1 MIRTNLSTRPFYNER
16 AVNLWLLVAAVLLAG
31 ATAFNVNRVIHYSR
45 SDTSLARQASA
56 DEARAAQLRSSASR
70 LRSSIDSKDLDRVS
84 VDARRANE
92 LIEQRTFSW
101 TELFNRFEATLP
113 DEVRMTGVRPHF
125 DRERGNVLTVNVVAR
140 GVDDV
145 NQFMDNLEA
154 TGAFRQPR
162 STEERVND
170 QGQLEAS
177 LEVIYLPAAAG
188 PAPEKPQESRTGEKP

>member
-1 MIRTNLSTRPFYNER
+1 MIRTNLATRPFYNER
-16 AVNLWLLVAAVLLAG
+16 AVNLWLLAAAVLLAG
-31 ATAFNVNRVIHYSR
+31 VTAFNVNRVIHYSR
-45 SDTSLARQASA
+45 SDTSLARQAA
-56 DEARAAQLRSSASR
+56 GDEARATELRSAAAR
-70 LRSSIDSKDLDRVS
+70 LRSSLDPKDLDRVS

-101 TELFNRFEATLP
+101 TELFNRLEATLP
-113 DEVRMTGVRPHF
+113 DEVRMTGVRPQF
-125 DRERGNVLTVNVVAR
+125 DRNRGDVLTISVIAR

-177 LEVIYLPAAAG
+177 LEMIYLPGSAA
-188 PAPEKPQESRTGEKP
+188 PVTDKPQESREREKP